1 MCPSWK
7 MMDFVNGVG
16 MTSHVWNGKL
26 KMFQTTN
33 QYIYISGYIWVIYPH
48 FPRLFLWFTC
58 SFHPMLIKY
67 QLIPYQVIQTWLD
80 RILDTAEPWL
90 GPDSWSTPSMGC
102 WKNTYIGVLYGFV
115 WLSGCKHNVKIQ
127 ETHGFRVRISG
138 QIYGASW
145 TSQDDAG
152 TWWDYL
158 RCLKSDSQLDL
169 CDTVQHN
176 I

>member
-1 MCPSWK
+1 MCLSWK
-7 MMDFVNGVG
+7 MMNFVNGVG

-67 QLIPYQVIQTWLD
+67 GLIPYQVIQTWLD

-102 WKNTYIGVLYGFV
+102 SKNTYIGVLSGYQM
-115 WLSGCKHNVKIQ
+115 LSGCKHNVKIQ
-127 ETHGFRVRISG
+127 ETHGFQNFGSDFVATLRFGSSG
-138 QIYGASW
+138 KVVLREHLRMIN
-145 TSQDDAG
+145 DAG
-152 TWWDYL
+152 NRVGL
-158 RCLKSDSQLDL
+158 LKVPQKW
-169 CDTVQHN
+169 
-176 I
+176 